1 MGKQKLKLSS
11 VKSYR
16 KKRKARL
23 AARLAPTSSSNQA
36 TDLIVSLPRAQSF
49 TQLCDHFSKN
59 DIPGWKVV
67 ESTSERLSLAEVKFS
82 PSPRISV
89 SVQISSTLEY
99 CVTFESYTISLP
111 HLGTPVGS
119 RISCINDVMV
129 LLNKIGSFHLCEG
142 NLCSEFSDVV
152 VHNKGKF
159 YGTDRKLFK
168 TLSNFINYIF

>member
-1 MGKQKLKLSS
+1 MGKQKMKLSS

-82 PSPRISV
+82 PPRISV
-89 SVQISSTLEY
+89 SVQISS
-99 CVTFESYTISLP
+99 SYQR
-111 HLGTPVGS
+111 VGS
-119 RISCINDVMV
+119 NFLHPGILC
-129 LLNKIGSFHLCEG
+129 HL
-142 NLCSEFSDVV
+142 
-152 VHNKGKF
+152 
-159 YGTDRKLFK
+159 
-168 TLSNFINYIF
+168 